1 MSNIDRT
8 PRLNELVKRALSKI
22 IQTEYTHSEIGWVTI
37 SRVAV
42 SKDMQHARIFF
53 TTLGGEN
60 EEKKAL
66 DFMKSHQPKIRF
78 HLGKTVHLRYT
89 PKLIFEVDNELKK
102 ALKLD
107 EIIDKASEL
116 TDKHNHDFD
125 FGSDD

>member
-22 IQTEYTHSEIGWVTI
+22 IQTEYSHSELGWVTI

-53 TTLGGEN
+53 TTLGEEP

-66 DFMKSHQPKIRF
+66 DFLKTHQPKLRF
-78 HLGKTVHLRYT
+78 LLGKAVHLRYT
-89 PKLIFEVDNELKK
+89 PKLIFEVDYELKK
-102 ALKLD
+102 ALKL
-107 EIIDKASEL
+107 EKIIDKAAEL
-116 TDKHNHDFD
+116 TDKHDHDFD
-125 FGSDD
+125 FVSDV